1 MTSTPKAR
9 KWYFRVAGT
18 FFVLASIY
26 AFLGVLQAASLFT
39 GGRAL
44 YNGNLW
50 GSLSLVFAFF
60 AVHMFA
66 ANGRGMSRFHPGAAK
81 FIAILWAAIAAWAI
95 WQVLAHI
102 LAVDRCLD
110 NGGSFDYVLGQC
122 DSKYSHEAF
131 SIWKTHGFLIVV
143 AVVTAIHS
151 VAALRRAYTKTSASN
166 HAL

>member
-1 MTSTPKAR
+1 M
-9 KWYFRVAGT
+9 AGT

-26 AFLGVLQAASLFT
+26 AFMGVLQAASLFT

-50 GSLSLVFAFF
+50 GSLSLVFAFC
-60 AVHMFA
+60 AAHMFA
-66 ANGRGMSRFHPGAAK
+66 ANGRGMSQFRSGTAK
-81 FIAILWAAIAAWAI
+81 FIAILWASIAAWAT
-95 WQVLAHI
+95 WPVLVHI

-110 NGGSFDYVLGQC
+110 DGGSFDYVLGQC
-122 DSKYSHEAF
+122 DLNHSQEVF

-143 AVVTAIHS
+143 AFVTALHS
-151 VAALRRAYTKTSASN
+151 VAALRRANKNTSTSN

>member
-1 MTSTPKAR
+1 VTITPQAR
-9 KWYFRVAGT
+9 KWFFRVAGT

-26 AFLGVLQAASLFT
+26 ALLGVLQAASLFT

-50 GSLSLVFAFF
+50 GSLSLIFAFF
-60 AVHMFA
+60 AAHMFA
-66 ANGRGMSRFHPGAAK
+66 ANGRSMSRFHPGAAK
-81 FIAILWAAIAAWAI
+81 FIAFLWAVIAAWAT
-95 WQVLAHI
+95 WQVLTHI
-102 LAVDRCLD
+102 LSVDHCVD

-143 AVVTAIHS
+143 AIVTATYS
-151 VAALRRAYTKTSASN
+151 VAALRRAYTKASASN
-166 HAL
+166 HTV

>member
-1 MTSTPKAR
+1 VTSTAKAK
-9 KWYFRVAGT
+9 KWFFRITGT

-26 AFLGVLQAASLFT
+26 AFMGVLQAASLFT

-50 GSLSLVFAFF
+50 GSLSLLFVFCA
-60 AVHMFA
+60 AHLFA
-66 ANGRGMSRFHPGAAK
+66 ANGRGMSQLRSGTAK
-81 FIAILWAAIAAWAI
+81 LIAILWAAIAAWAT

-110 NGGSFDYVLGQC
+110 DGASFDYVLGQC
-122 DSKYSHEAF
+122 DMKYSHEVI
-131 SIWKTHGFLIVV
+131 SLWKTHGFLMVV
-143 AVVTAIHS
+143 AIVTALHS
-151 VAALRRAYTKTSASN
+151 VVALRTAYKKTSHSN

>member
-1 MTSTPKAR
+1 MTSTTKAR
-9 KWYFRVAGT
+9 KWFFRIAGT
-18 FFVLASIY
+18 FFVLACIY
-26 AFLGVLQAASLFT
+26 AFMGVLQAASLFT

-50 GSLSLVFAFF
+50 GSLSLIFAFC
-60 AVHMFA
+60 AAHLFA
-66 ANGRGMSRFHPGAAK
+66 ANGRGMSQSRPGTAK
-81 FIAILWAAIAAWAI
+81 FIAILWAFIAAWAT

-110 NGGSFDYVLGQC
+110 NGASFDYVLGQC
-122 DSKYSHEAF
+122 DIKYSHEAF

-143 AVVTAIHS
+143 AVVTALHS
-151 VAALRRAYTKTSASN
+151 VAALRRAYTKTSTSN

>member
-1 MTSTPKAR
+1 
-9 KWYFRVAGT
+9 
-18 FFVLASIY
+18 VLASIY
-26 AFLGVLQAASLFT
+26 AFMGVVQAASLFT

-50 GSLSLVFAFF
+50 GALSLVFTFCDA
-60 AVHMFA
+60 HMFA
-66 ANGRGMSRFHPGAAK
+66 ANGRGMSQFRPNTAK
-81 FIAILWAAIAAWAI
+81 FIAILWAAIAAWAT

-110 NGGSFDYVLGQC
+110 DGASFDYVLGQC
-122 DSKYSHEAF
+122 DSKYSHEVF

-143 AVVTAIHS
+143 AFVTVLHS
-151 VAALRRAYTKTSASN
+151 IAALRRAYKNASTSN